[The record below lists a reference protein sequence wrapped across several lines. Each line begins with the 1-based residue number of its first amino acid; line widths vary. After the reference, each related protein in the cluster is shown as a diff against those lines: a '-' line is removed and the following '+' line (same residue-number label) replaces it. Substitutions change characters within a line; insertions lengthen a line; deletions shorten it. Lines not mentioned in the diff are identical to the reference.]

1 MKSSKNYST
10 IMNLHNNIIDIE
22 YDQYF
27 LNIDLRFNMQY
38 ILTIQTS

>member
-27 LNIDLRFNMQY
+27 LNIDLRFNKQY